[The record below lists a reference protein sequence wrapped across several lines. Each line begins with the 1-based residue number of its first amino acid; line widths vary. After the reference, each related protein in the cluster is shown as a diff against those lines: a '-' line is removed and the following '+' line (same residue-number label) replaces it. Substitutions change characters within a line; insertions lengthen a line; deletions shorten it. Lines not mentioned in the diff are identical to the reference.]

1 MVKLEESTIK
11 KEYSENSGESS
22 ESATVLSEMKN

>member
-11 KEYSENSGESS
+11 KEHSESSGESS
-22 ESATVLSEMKN
+22 ESGAIVSEMKN